1 MSLLSRAPPPKSLPR
16 PRDELWDLDMSLL
29 WFSRGDPWSIRDAC
43 EGVQVFG
50 GIGSGKTSGS
60 GAAIAKSF
68 LRAGFGGLVLCSK
81 PEERALWER
90 YCRETGR
97 SSQLIIFR
105 PGDHQWKFNFID
117 DQLQRATML
126 GGGLTEN
133 LVELLTTVTTLV
145 EGVSGMDTG
154 DKFWGRAMKTML
166 RCAIDILTLANDTLT
181 LVDLHRFIS
190 EAPQSVA
197 QVADESWQQSSFMAR
212 CISKAQAKPKTA
224 QQEHDFDVSVR
235 YWLQSFAGMADR
247 TKSSIVATFESVG
260 DLLLHGVAHELLCT
274 ETTWLPELCFDGAI
288 TILDLPLQRYFEVG
302 RIIQGIIKYAW
313 QRAVLSRD
321 ITQKPRPV
329 FLWIDEAQG
338 HISPFDYEYQSTARS
353 ARACTVYL
361 TQSITNIYARLGD
374 GGRSQADALLGLFQ
388 TTIFHANA
396 DAVTNE
402 WAAERIGRRWLTTYS
417 FHSNR
422 SDQGGSRGSG
432 GSESVQ
438 YKVLPSEFTTLR
450 KGGPANNLQVD
461 AVIFQGGRVW
471 NASGD
476 TYLRTIFTQG

>member
-1 MSLLSRAPPPKSLPR
+1 
-16 PRDELWDLDMSLL
+16 
-29 WFSRGDPWSIRDAC
+29 
-43 EGVQVFG
+43 
-50 GIGSGKTSGS
+50 
-60 GAAIAKSF
+60 
-68 LRAGFGGLVLCSK
+68 
-81 PEERALWER
+81 
-90 YCRETGR
+90 
-97 SSQLIIFR
+97 
-105 PGDHQWKFNFID
+105 
-117 DQLQRATML
+117 
-126 GGGLTEN
+126 
-133 LVELLTTVTTLV
+133 
-145 EGVSGMDTG
+145 MDTG

-166 RCAIDILTLANDTLT
+166 RCAIDILTLANGTLT
-181 LVDLHRFIS
+181 LADLHRFIS
-190 EAPQSVA
+190 EAPESAA
-197 QVADESWQQSSFMAR
+197 QVVDESWQQSSFMAR

-438 YKVLPSEFTTLR
+438 YKLLPSEFTTLR

-461 AVIFQGGRVW
+461 AVIFQGGRIW